1 MLVVD
6 DHARDRL
13 HVVAALAGRF
23 DVFPVPSGDDPLRA
37 ARARRPELVLVSL
50 GHGSVDDALR
60 ICRTLRT
67 DVRPLERVAVY
78 VRGRPPRTAE
88 QVCETWRADG
98 YLAGEFDG
106 PALLDFA
113 EAVLRGERPVRI
125 PDVSA
130 SPLARLVGRLRRGR

>member
-1 MLVVD
+1 MTRIRGVTV
-6 DHARDRL
+6 RPRRP
-13 HVVAALAGRF
+13 ALAGARQRR
-23 DVFPVPSGDDPLRA
+23 VPHAL
-37 ARARRPELVLVSL
+37 AR
-50 GHGSVDDALR
+50 
-60 ICRTLRT
+60 
-67 DVRPLERVAVY
+67 RPLERVAVY

-125 PDVSA
+125 PDVTA